1 MGTGVWTN
9 NLKGLLRVNAY
20 GLAWPGI
27 ATITNTAG
35 TVRQED
41 ASGSNYN
48 QTENYGLVSVP
59 IVGNITALT
68 FCRDYYPY
76 GANSRRSLAI
86 RFGSGTS
93 VPAVTDVNLNQEL
106 AGLTRVAITNGTR
119 TFNKETGVISR
130 PVSIT
135 VQNPSTTPAVIREWG
150 IFTGISWAT
159 QPASV
164 SNELYML
171 YRELLD
177 TPVTLNQYESAKLDL
192 TVTLTLDLEEST

>member
-9 NLKGLLRVNAY
+9 NLKGLLRANAY

-27 ATITNTAG
+27 ATITNTVG
-35 TVRQED
+35 TVLQGD
-41 ASGSNYN
+41 VPVGSGGDGAYE
-48 QTENYGLVSVP
+48 TH
-59 IVGNITALT
+59 IVGALT
-68 FCRDYYPY
+68 GLAFHLSRLGGFYRD
-76 GANSRRSLAI
+76 GSRNLLL

-93 VPAVTDVNLNQEL
+93 APAVTDVNLNQEL
-106 AGLTRVAITNGTR
+106 SGLTRVAITNGTR

-150 IFTGISWAT
+150 IFCGTTYSYNSPNSETIM
-159 QPASV
+159 
-164 SNELYML
+164 YML

>member
-35 TVRQED
+35 TVLQSDIYFPYSDSTVEVH
-41 ASGSNYN
+41 Y
-48 QTENYGLVSVP
+48 
-59 IVGNITALT
+59 VGALT
-68 FCRDYYPY
+68 GLAFSLGRS
-76 GANSRRSLAI
+76 GNAANPNVRSLLF

-93 VPAVTDVNLNQEL
+93 APAMTDVNLNQEL

-135 VQNPSTTPAVIREWG
+135 VQNPSNTPAVIREWG
-150 IFTGISWAT
+150 IFSGVAH
-159 QPASV
+159 
-164 SNELYML
+164 SNNGANSEGSIYML

>member
-27 ATITNTAG
+27 ATITNTTG

-41 ASGSNYN
+41 VDSSNNSQSQDDDLAS
-48 QTENYGLVSVP
+48 TP

-76 GANSRRSLAI
+76 GSNARRSLAI
-86 RFGSGTS
+86 HFGSGTS
-93 VPAVTDVNLNQEL
+93 TPAVTDVNLNQDLL
-106 AGLTRVAITNGTR
+106 ALTRVAITNGTR

-150 IFTGISWAT
+150 IFTGVSLTIKS
-159 QPASV
+159 ASV
-164 SNELYML
+164 TNELYML

-177 TPVTLNQYESAKLDL
+177 TPVTLNQYESAKLEL

>member
-41 ASGSNYN
+41 VTIDANGSGIGFDESHISGPLTGLAFSNGRFPWTASD
-48 QTENYGLVSVP
+48 P
-59 IVGNITALT
+59 AL
-68 FCRDYYPY
+68 F
-76 GANSRRSLAI
+76 L
-86 RFGSGTS
+86 RFGSGAST
-93 VPAVTDVNLNQEL
+93 PAVTDVNLNQEM

-135 VQNPSTTPAVIREWG
+135 VQNPNTTPAVIREWG
-150 IFTGISWAT
+150 IFDWVRSLNVGNVRETD
-159 QPASV
+159 V
-164 SNELYML
+164 YLL

-177 TPVTLNQYESAKLDL
+177 TPVTLNQYESAKLEL

>member
-35 TVRQED
+35 TVLQSDISFPFSDSTAE
-41 ASGSNYN
+41 
-48 QTENYGLVSVP
+48 VHH
-59 IVGNITALT
+59 VGALT
-68 FCRDYYPY
+68 GLAFYP
-76 GANSRRSLAI
+76 GRSGGTTTRSLLF

-93 VPAVTDVNLNQEL
+93 APAMTDVNLNQEL

-135 VQNPSTTPAVIREWG
+135 VQNPSATPAVIREWG
-150 IFTGISWAT
+150 IFSGVAH
-159 QPASV
+159 
-164 SNELYML
+164 SNNGANSEGSIYML

-177 TPVTLNQYESAKLDL
+177 TPVTLNQFESAKLDL

>member
-27 ATITNTAG
+27 ATITNTSG
-35 TVRQED
+35 TVLQAD
-41 ASGSNYN
+41 ISSGSSS
-48 QTENYGLVSVP
+48 YGSVELH
-59 IVGNITALT
+59 IVGALT
-68 FCRDYYPY
+68 GLAFYRDRV
-76 GANSRRSLAI
+76 GAASNRGDRSLVL

-93 VPAVTDVNLNQEL
+93 TPAVTDVNLNQEL

-150 IFTGISWAT
+150 IFSGIAYLNAGTTSEDT
-159 QPASV
+159 IY
-164 SNELYML
+164 LL

-177 TPVTLNQYESAKLDL
+177 TPVTLNQYESAKLEL

>member
-35 TVRQED
+35 TVLQGD
-41 ASGSNYN
+41 VPVGSGSDGAYE
-48 QTENYGLVSVP
+48 TH
-59 IVGNITALT
+59 IVGALT
-68 FCRDYYPY
+68 GLAFYRDRVGGYYRD
-76 GANSRRSLAI
+76 GSRNLLL

-93 VPAVTDVNLNQEL
+93 VPAATDVNLNQEL

-130 PVSIT
+130 PVSLT

-150 IFTGISWAT
+150 IFSEAT
-159 QPASV
+159 YSYNSANS
-164 SNELYML
+164 ETITYML

-177 TPVTLNQYESAKLDL
+177 SPVTLNQYESAKLEL

>member
-9 NLKGLLRVNAY
+9 NLKGLLRANAY

-35 TVRQED
+35 TVLQKDIYTNNSFGEMRM
-41 ASGSNYN
+41 AA
-48 QTENYGLVSVP
+48 
-59 IVGNITALT
+59 ALT
-68 FCRDYYPY
+68 GLLFTKERRHPD
-76 GANSRRSLAI
+76 NSGTYRSLSI

-93 VPAVTDVNLNQEL
+93 TPAATDVNLNQEL
-106 AGLTRVAITNGTR
+106 AVLTRVAITNGTR

-130 PVSIT
+130 PVSLT
-135 VQNPSTTPAVIREWG
+135 VQNPSVTPAVIREWG
-150 IFTGISWAT
+150 IFTGINYVGNSAT
-159 QPASV
+159 DEENIIA
-164 SNELYML
+164 L

>member
-35 TVRQED
+35 TVRQSD
-41 ASGSNYN
+41 
-48 QTENYGLVSVP
+48 VSISTNTTGYYEGH
-59 IVGNITALT
+59 IVGALT
-68 FCRDYYPY
+68 GLAFYLHRTCAFTRD
-76 GANSRRSLAI
+76 GTRSLFL

-93 VPAVTDVNLNQEL
+93 APAATDVNLNQEL
-106 AGLTRVAITNGTR
+106 SGLTRVAITNGTR

-150 IFTGISWAT
+150 IFTGITHSGAGADSEDVT
-159 QPASV
+159 Y
-164 SNELYML
+164 LL

-177 TPVTLNQYESAKLDL
+177 TPVTLNQFESAKLEL